1 MQASSP
7 TTSESVSTCKDIG
20 TIYAIT
26 APRMNRGMATAKAF
40 ELKAIAATFVVSED
54 WLLSEALA
62 DNDKEPVVRFRE
74 LVTGEAE
81 EAAEE
86 PLLIAE
92 AEGVTTA
99 GEEAVMAEDEALP
112 DPPVI
117 ENAPL

>member
-1 MQASSP
+1 M
-7 TTSESVSTCKDIG
+7 
-20 TIYAIT
+20 
-26 APRMNRGMATAKAF
+26 
-40 ELKAIAATFVVSED
+40 
-54 WLLSEALA
+54 
-62 DNDKEPVVRFRE
+62 VRFRE